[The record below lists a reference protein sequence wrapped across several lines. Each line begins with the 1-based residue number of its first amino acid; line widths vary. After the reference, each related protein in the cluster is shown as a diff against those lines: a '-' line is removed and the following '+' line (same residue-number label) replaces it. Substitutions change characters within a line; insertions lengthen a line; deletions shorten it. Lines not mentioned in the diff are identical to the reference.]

1 MFGCNFKKCGSW
13 NMCTCIIACM
23 AHPCMYID
31 SSMHLK
37 ELTFIEFFAGQGN
50 TWRHMRATSQPACG
64 VDINYMRCPEQN
76 PMDILSDA
84 GLAYLP

>member
-1 MFGCNFKKCGSW
+1 MEHVHLHH
-13 NMCTCIIACM
+13 CM
-23 AHPCMYID
+23 HGTSLHVYID

-76 PMDILSDA
+76 PMDILSNA